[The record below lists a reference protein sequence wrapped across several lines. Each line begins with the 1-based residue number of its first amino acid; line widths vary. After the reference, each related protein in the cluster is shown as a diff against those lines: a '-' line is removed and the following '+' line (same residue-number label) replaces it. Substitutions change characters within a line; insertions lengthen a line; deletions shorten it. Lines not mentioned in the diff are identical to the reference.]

1 MSSNLVKLPF
11 SILAVSG
18 YEENYPPEGLIDLS
32 SQSQGWQTERF
43 CIFPQSIILAFNF
56 GKCRI
61 RKIQL
66 LIHEF
71 KIPRKIDFFAGT
83 VDSDYKD
90 SASNDIPTIEF
101 HRLGFINLSDN
112 SNNSF
117 KSREL
122 KSIHVDFEATHL
134 KVSLHKNFINTLN
147 LYNQV
152 FLHNRLTF

>member
-1 MSSNLVKLPF
+1 MSSSIVKLPF

-18 YEENYPPEGLIDLS
+18 YEENYPAESLTDHS
-32 SQSQGWQTERF
+32 NHSQGWQTERF

-66 LIHEF
+66 LIHEY
-71 KIPRKIDFFAGT
+71 KIPKRIQIFAGNIDQT
-83 VDSDYKD
+83 KPMLKEQPD
-90 SASNDIPTIEF
+90 IEF
-101 HRLGFINLSDN
+101 QSLGFIDLSDN
-112 SNNSF
+112 TNHAYR
-117 KSREL
+117 SREL

-134 KVSLHKNFINTLN
+134 KMVLNKNYINVLN

-152 FLHNRLTF
+152 